1 MNILIAFLIFFLSIL
16 DDIGAVLY
24 VRRIIRGSRVS
35 ACLISGALTALISF
49 EVLIYV
55 SDPLYVI
62 FNASGSIAGTF
73 LALWMDDKWPS
84 KSKIHMQLNCPKCG
98 RICSVPVAE
107 ITSHGIGKVSGMCKT
122 HGVVDLGT
130 GWLLEVS
137 VKQEN

>member
-1 MNILIAFLIFFLSIL
+1 MNLWLAFLIFFLSII

-24 VRRIIRGSRVS
+24 VRRIVRGSRVS

-62 FNASGSIAGTF
+62 FNSAGSVAGTI
-73 LALWMDDKWPS
+73 LALWMDSKWPS
-84 KSKIHMQLNCPKCG
+84 RNKIMMHLNCPKCG
-98 RICSVPVAE
+98 KICSSPVAE
-107 ITSHGIGKVSGMCKT
+107 ITSRGIGKVSGTCKK
-122 HGVVDLGT
+122 HGIVDLGT

-137 VKQEN
+137 VKQDN